1 MDENI
6 ALYFDQLSKTFGRGK
21 KCIEAVKDISLT
33 INSGQFYGFLGPNG
47 AGKTTTIRLIMDLIL
62 PTRGAVYIFGQ
73 PVRQQHAVLRKVGAI
88 VERATFYNFLTG
100 QGNLE
105 VLARTGDAGL
115 NRIPELLNMVGLSD
129 AADKKVGEY
138 STGMKQRLGLAAA
151 QLGDPELLIL
161 DEPTGGLD
169 PAGILEVRNYL
180 RELVDHHG
188 KTVFLS
194 SHMLS
199 EVEQVCDRVA
209 IIHKGE
215 IVREG
220 MVADLL
226 SAKSHLRL
234 RVSPVGA
241 AAEALR
247 ARWSISDSETS
258 AREADDGAGWL
269 SVDASH
275 QDAPQVLRLL
285 VENGIDVY
293 QIVPERIS
301 LETFFMQATQGEQ
314 EHD

>member
-1 MDENI
+1 MDENT
-6 ALYFDQLSKTFGRGK
+6 ALYLEHLSKTYGRGK
-21 KCIEAVKDISLT
+21 KRVEAVKDISLT
-33 INSGQFYGFLGPNG
+33 INPGQVYGFLGPNG

-62 PTRGAVYIFGQ
+62 PTHGAVYIFGQ
-73 PVRQQHAVLRKVGAI
+73 PVRQQHAVLRNVGAI

-100 QGNLE
+100 QRNLE
-105 VLARTGDAGL
+105 VLARTGDSDMK
-115 NRIPELLNMVGLSD
+115 RIPELLDLVGMRD
-129 AADKKVGEY
+129 AADMKVAEY
-138 STGMKQRLGLAAA
+138 STGMRQRLGLAAA

-169 PAGILEVRNYL
+169 PAGIREVRNYL

-209 IIHKGE
+209 IIHEGE

-226 SAKSHLRL
+226 SEKSHLRL
-234 RVSPVGA
+234 RVSPIEA
-241 AAEALR
+241 ATEALR
-247 ARWSISDSETS
+247 ARWTISDSQTFAHEP
-258 AREADDGAGWL
+258 DDGAGWL
-269 SVDASH
+269 SVDAPH
-275 QDAPQVLRLL
+275 QEAPQLLRLL
-285 VENGIDVY
+285 VENGVDVY

-314 EHD
+314 AHD